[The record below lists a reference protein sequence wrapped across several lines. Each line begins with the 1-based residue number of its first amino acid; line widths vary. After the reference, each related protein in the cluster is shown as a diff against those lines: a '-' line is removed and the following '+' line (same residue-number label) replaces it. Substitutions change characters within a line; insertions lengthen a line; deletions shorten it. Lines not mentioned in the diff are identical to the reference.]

1 MRSVSSSGDSFE
13 VAGALPGAI
22 LQLVLTLPVLALAAA
37 CGANQSAAGPQGP
50 PPTLVEL
57 AAARPAAIEE
67 ATEYVASLRSM
78 RSTPI
83 QPQVDGQIM
92 RILVKSGDR
101 VRSGDALVQIDASRQ
116 QAAVSSQQAEHAA
129 RDAAVTFAR
138 SRVERERQLYTAGA
152 TSREALEQAE
162 TTLKTAEAS
171 LRAQEAHVQEDQV
184 RLQYFTVTAPTGGV
198 VGDVPVR
205 VGNQVTPQ
213 TVLTSID
220 QNDRLE
226 VHVQVSIERAPDLR
240 IGLPVRILGAD
251 GAPAAATTVSF
262 IAPSVDQATQTVLAK
277 GLVANPG
284 SLRAQQLVRARIVW
298 KTSEGLLI
306 PVLAVTR
313 VNDQYFAFVAEAQGD
328 ALVARQRPVTLGP
341 IVGDAYALL
350 GGIKPDERIVVTG
363 VQKLADGAPIAAAP
377 ASGTG
382 ASPTRE

>member
-1 MRSVSSSGDSFE
+1 MRSISSSGDPFE
-13 VAGALPGAI
+13 AAGALPGTI
-22 LQLVLTLPVLALAAA
+22 LRLLLTLPALAFAVS
-37 CGANQSAAGPQGP
+37 CGSGQSAAEPQAP
-50 PPTLVEL
+50 PPTVVEL
-57 AAARPAAIEE
+57 STARPATIED

-83 QPQVDGQIM
+83 QPQVEGQVT

-101 VRSGDALVQIDASRQ
+101 VRTGDALVQIDASRQ

-129 RDAAVTFAR
+129 REAAVSFAR
-138 SRVERERQLYTAGA
+138 SRVERERQLYAAGA

-162 TTLKTAEAS
+162 TVIKTAEAA
-171 LRAQEAHVQEDQV
+171 LRAQEAHIQEDQV
-184 RLQYFTVTAPTGGV
+184 RLQYFTVVAPTDGV

-226 VHVQVSIERAPDLR
+226 VHVQVPIERAPGLR
-240 IGLPVRILGAD
+240 VGLPLRILGSD
-251 GAPAAATTVSF
+251 GAAAATTTVSF
-262 IAPSVDQATQTVLAK
+262 VAPSVDQATQTVLAK
-277 GLVANPG
+277 GLVTNPG
-284 SLRAQQLVRARIVW
+284 SLRAQQFVRAQIVW

-306 PVLAVTR
+306 PVLSVTR
-313 VNDQYFAFVAEAQGD
+313 VNDQYFAFVAEEQGG

-350 GGIKPDERIVVTG
+350 SGIKPDERIVVAG
-363 VQKLADGAPIAAAP
+363 VQKIADGAPLAVGP
-377 ASGTG
+377 PSG
-382 ASPTRE
+382 ASQK